1 MHLTGGSKKYKEHKK
16 KAITDYEKRQHLGPA
31 KTKCLEAKLKGLAS
45 TEETI
50 ISMDEVA
57 YIIEKL
63 LIYCYRNKTL
73 RNIVKLNLVTLFDVS
88 IMHS

>member
-16 KAITDYEKRQHLGPA
+16 KAITDYERRQHLGPA
-31 KTKCLEAKLKGLAS
+31 KTKCLEAKLKGLDS

-57 YIIEKL
+57 
-63 LIYCYRNKTL
+63 
-73 RNIVKLNLVTLFDVS
+73 
-88 IMHS
+88 